1 MYKCYHKKQEN
12 REIVKGKCRTG
23 KHRVLDFS
31 ASLLLMV
38 LAFLLMAGPVRA
50 DEKHSGVAGENDV
63 ATPREVVKYGMLPIY
78 PRDIV
83 EGNYEIEIDSSSN
96 FFHINRSTLNVEG
109 GKMTARL
116 IMASHSYE
124 VLYAGTAEEAAAAP
138 YADYIKPKEDNDGNY
153 VWELEVEALD
163 KAMYCAAYSKN
174 RHMWY
179 DRQIL
184 FNAGSLPEGALLV
197 DLPDYHR
204 IEWAMEELDKKQGT
218 DSKDDQKGDQSKDSA
233 SQEASGGSAGS
244 DASANGSQGEDGNA
258 PDGNAQ
264 NGNASEGNDG
274 EILEDE
280 MDRAAFIVT
289 DAMET
294 DIKDGEYSIEVN
306 MTGGSGR
313 ATISSPTLF
322 IVKKGRT
329 YARLLWSSS
338 YYDYM
343 IVGGKKYLNE
353 TKDGGNSTFTIPVAR
368 MDSTIPVIADTTAMG
383 DPVEIEYNLTFYKD
397 TIGEKG
403 LIPQEAAKKVLIIAL
418 VVILLGAVLNHIV
431 KSRRKGR

>member
-1 MYKCYHKKQEN
+1 MDKYKDFDNMLNGQE
-12 REIVKGKCRTG
+12 
-23 KHRVLDFS
+23 FS
-31 ASLLLMV
+31 MRFTRDHTKWERNIRKRGVMKLLAPGLMLILV
-38 LAFLLMAGPVRA
+38 FLLMAGPVRA
-50 DEKHSGVAGENDV
+50 DEKHSGVAGENDM

-78 PRDIV
+78 ARDVV
-83 EGNYEIEIDSSSN
+83 EGSYEIEIDSSSN
-96 FFHINRSTLNVEG
+96 FFHINRCILTVKD
-109 GKMTARL
+109 GKMTAKL

-124 VLYAGTAEEAAAAP
+124 VLYVGTAEEAAAAP
-138 YADYIKPKEDNDGNY
+138 YSDYIKPKEDKDGNY
-153 VWELEVEALD
+153 VWQMDVEALD
-163 KAMYCAAYSKN
+163 KGMYCAAYSKN

-179 DRQIL
+179 DREIL
-184 FNAGSLPEGALLV
+184 FNAGSLPEDALLV
-197 DLPDYHR
+197 EVPDYHR
-204 IEWAMEELDKKQGT
+204 IEWALEELDKKEGADT
-218 DSKDDQKGDQSKDSA
+218 DTDSSSATSEGPGADDSKDN
-233 SQEASGGSAGS
+233 
-244 DASANGSQGEDGNA
+244 ANGEDEN
-258 PDGNAQ
+258 
-264 NGNASEGNDG
+264 SE
-274 EILEDE
+274 EVLEDD

-294 DIKDGEYSIEVN
+294 NIKDGEYSVEVN

-322 IVKKGRT
+322 IVKEGRA

-353 TKDGGNSTFTIPVAR
+353 TRDGGNSTFTIPIAR

-403 LIPQEAAKKVLIIAL
+403 LIPQEAAKKVLMIAL
-418 VVILLGAVLNHIV
+418 VVILVGAVFNHII